1 MPKNKLL
8 LKRKISINNTNNSKS
23 FSASADNGLP
33 PHLFTQG
40 LISHKL
46 LQKKSRSLRSLAYRH
61 KLDSSSKEIDLDERQ
76 NRLMIMGCIKEEE
89 NLSHFEFEEDL
100 GENTFDCFQKA
111 SHPAE
116 VEDITFDVDTQP
128 HTPQTRS
135 DSFEAG
141 NSTTLGCHQ
150 QGPQEDSKCKLQLIQ
165 TLQPINAEEQLDMI
179 DQMLD
184 FCYI

>member
-1 MPKNKLL
+1 MSKKKLL
-8 LKRKISINNTNNSKS
+8 LKRKIPMNATNNSKS

-61 KLDSSSKEIDLDERQ
+61 KLDASSKEIDLDERQ
-76 NRLMIMGCIKEEE
+76 NRLMIMGCIEEEE
-89 NLSHFEFEEDL
+89 NLSHFDFEEDL
-100 GENTFDCFQKA
+100 GENSFGCFQKA

-116 VEDITFDVDTQP
+116 VEDITFDEETLT

-135 DSFEAG
+135 DSLEAG
-141 NSTTLGCHQ
+141 NSTSHGCHQ
-150 QGPQEDSKCKLQLIQ
+150 QGPQDISKCKPQLI
-165 TLQPINAEEQLDMI
+165 
-179 DQMLD
+179 
-184 FCYI
+184 